1 MKLPKG
7 VIMIPLDDPA
17 ILHETLAEIFDD
29 HPNRRRNIRPTDGT
43 PSEGPG
49 RVSDDGTSPPSKR

>member
-17 ILHETLAEIFDD
+17 ILHETLAEIFNDN
-29 HPNRRRNIRPTDGT
+29 PNARRDVRKIDGA
-43 PSEGPG
+43 PSKGPG
-49 RVSDDGTSPPSKR
+49 GSSDDGPSSPSK